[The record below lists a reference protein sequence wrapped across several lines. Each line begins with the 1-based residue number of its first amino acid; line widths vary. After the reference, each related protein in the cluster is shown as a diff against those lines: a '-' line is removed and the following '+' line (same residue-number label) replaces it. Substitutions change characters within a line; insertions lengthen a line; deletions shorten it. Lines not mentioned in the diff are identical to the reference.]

1 MFESIFYEIARIARE
16 FDLSNLINVSEIHA
30 GKVNHTCRADFLI
43 DGWMHSYIV
52 QKVNTYVFRK
62 PWDVMHN
69 IGLISEYMAE
79 NHPEIKSL
87 CYIHTLDGKNYFED
101 GPNFWRMYKYVD
113 SVTYNS
119 SRDPVIVHNAG
130 RAFGRFQ
137 KALDGFDSS
146 LLRYTIPNFHNTTK
160 RFRDLESDFESDPLR
175 RASSC
180 ASEVSYVLSM
190 KDKALVL
197 DRLYSAGR
205 IPLRVTHNDTKIN
218 NVLFDPDTK
227 KAVCVVDLDT
237 VMPGLAGHDFG
248 DAIRSAGNSMGSSS
262 LEFDKVCLNMEVF
275 RGFASGFLSQTAS
288 LLVGDEIS
296 SLADS
301 CLVMTLELA
310 SRYLDD
316 YLIGD
321 KYFNAK
327 YETQNLDRA
336 RNLIA
341 LAKSMDSKMP
351 EMRSVISSVVS
362 DCVSQG
368 K

>member
-1 MFESIFYEIARIARE
+1 MIESVFNEISRISQE
-16 FDLSNLINVSEIHA
+16 FGLSGLVNVSEINV

-43 DGWMHSYIV
+43 DGWMNSFIV

-69 IGLISEYMAE
+69 IELISEFMTE
-79 NHPEIKSL
+79 HHPDIKSL
-87 CYIHTLDGKNYFED
+87 KYIRAKNGKNYFEE
-101 GPNFWRMYKYVD
+101 GPAFWRMYKYVD

-119 SRDPVIVHNAG
+119 SKDPVVVSNAG
-130 RAFGRFQ
+130 KAFGRFQ
-137 KALDGFDSS
+137 KALSDFDAS
-146 LLRYTIPNFHNTTK
+146 LLRYTIPDFHNTTK
-160 RFRDLESDFESDPLR
+160 RFADLASDYTSDPLW
-175 RASSC
+175 RAASC
-180 ASEVSYVLSM
+180 ATEVSYVLSM
-190 KDKALVL
+190 RDKALVL
-197 DRLYSAGR
+197 DRLHAEGR

-237 VMPGLAGHDFG
+237 VMPGFAGHDFG
-248 DAIRSAGNSMGSSS
+248 DAVRSAGNSKGSAS
-262 LEFDKVCLNMEVF
+262 LEFDKIELNMEVY
-275 RGFASGFLSQTAS
+275 RAFAEGFLSQTAS
-288 LLVGDEIS
+288 LFTTDEIN

-316 YLIGD
+316 YLTGD

-341 LAKSMDSKMP
+341 LAKSMDGHMA
-351 EMRSVISSVVS
+351 EMKAIVQEIVGR
-362 DCVSQG
+362 
-368 K
+368 

>member
-1 MFESIFYEIARIARE
+1 MIESLFNEIDRISHE
-16 FDLSNLINVSEIHA
+16 FDLSGLVNVSEINL

-69 IGLISEYMAE
+69 IALITEFMAE
-79 NHPEIKSL
+79 HHPDIKSL
-87 CYIHTLDGKNYFED
+87 RYIHALNGKNYYED
-101 GPNFWRMYKYVD
+101 GPAFWRMYRYVD

-119 SRDPVIVHNAG
+119 SKDPVIVCNAG
-130 RAFGRFQ
+130 KAFGRFQ
-137 KALDGFDSS
+137 KALAEFDAS

-160 RFRDLESDFESDPLR
+160 RYADLEADFTSDPLW
-175 RASSC
+175 RAASC
-180 ASEVSYVLSM
+180 STEVSYVLSM
-190 KDKALVL
+190 KEKALVL
-197 DRLYSAGR
+197 DKLYAAGR

-218 NVLFDPDTK
+218 NVLFDPDTR

-248 DAIRSAGNSMGSSS
+248 DAVRSAGNSKGSSS
-262 LEFDKVCLNMEVF
+262 LEFDKVELNMEVYKA
-275 RGFASGFLSQTAS
+275 FAEGFLSYTKP
-288 LLVGDEIS
+288 LFTEDEIN

-316 YLIGD
+316 YLTGD
-321 KYFNAK
+321 KYFKAK

-351 EMRSVISSVVS
+351 EMRKVIQEIV
-362 DCVSQG
+362 G
-368 K
+368 

>member
-1 MFESIFYEIARIARE
+1 MFDSIFYEVARIAKE
-16 FDLSNLINVSEIHA
+16 FDLSNLINVSDINV

-43 DGWMHSYIV
+43 DGWMHSFIV
-52 QKVNTYVFRK
+52 QKVNTYVFKK

-69 IGLISEYMAE
+69 IGLISEFMAE
-79 NHPEIKSL
+79 HHPDIKSL
-87 CYIHTLDGKNYFED
+87 RYIHALDGKNYYED
-101 GPNFWRMYKYVD
+101 GPAFWRMYKYID

-119 SRDPVIVHNAG
+119 SKDPVIVKNAG
-130 RAFGRFQ
+130 KAFGRFQ
-137 KALDGFDSS
+137 KALSDFDAS

-160 RFRDLESDFESDPLR
+160 RYADLTSDYAVNPLG
-175 RASSC
+175 RAASC

-197 DRLYSAGR
+197 DKLYAEGR

-218 NVLFDPDTK
+218 NVLFDPDTR
-227 KAVCVVDLDT
+227 AAMCVVDLDT

-248 DAIRSAGNSMGSSS
+248 DAVRSAGNSKGSSS
-262 LEFDKVCLNMEVF
+262 LEFDKVSLDLNVY
-275 RGFASGFLSQTAS
+275 RAFAEGFLSQTAT
-288 LLVGDEIS
+288 LFTDDEIS
-296 SLADS
+296 SLPDS

-316 YLIGD
+316 YLTGD
-321 KYFNAK
+321 NYFKVK

-341 LAKSMDSKMP
+341 LAKSMDSLMDQ
-351 EMRSVISSVVS
+351 MRSVLKEII
-362 DCVSQG
+362 G
-368 K
+368 

>member
-1 MFESIFYEIARIARE
+1 MFDSIFYEVARIAKE
-16 FDLSNLINVSEIHA
+16 FDLSNLINVSDINV

-43 DGWMHSYIV
+43 DGWMHSFIV
-52 QKVNTYVFRK
+52 QKVNTYVFKK

-69 IGLISEYMAE
+69 IGLISEFMAE
-79 NHPEIKSL
+79 HHPDIKSL
-87 CYIHTLDGKNYFED
+87 RYIHALDGKNYYED
-101 GPNFWRMYKYVD
+101 GPAFWRMYKYID

-119 SRDPVIVHNAG
+119 SKDPVIVKNAG
-130 RAFGRFQ
+130 KAFGRFQ
-137 KALDGFDSS
+137 KALSDFDAS

-160 RFRDLESDFESDPLR
+160 RYADLAADYAVNPLG
-175 RASSC
+175 RAASC

-197 DRLYSAGR
+197 DKLYAEGR

-218 NVLFDPDTK
+218 NVLFDPDTR
-227 KAVCVVDLDT
+227 AAMCVVDLDT

-248 DAIRSAGNSMGSSS
+248 DAVRSAGNSKGSSS
-262 LEFDKVCLNMEVF
+262 LEFDKVSLDLNVY
-275 RGFASGFLSQTAS
+275 RAFAEGFLSQTAT
-288 LLVGDEIS
+288 LFTDDEIS
-296 SLADS
+296 SLPDS

-316 YLIGD
+316 YLTGD
-321 KYFNAK
+321 NYFKVK

-341 LAKSMDSKMP
+341 LAKSMDSNMSQ
-351 EMRSVISSVVS
+351 MRQILKEIV
-362 DCVSQG
+362 G
-368 K
+368 

>member
-1 MFESIFYEIARIARE
+1 MIESLFNEIDRISHE
-16 FDLSNLINVSEIHA
+16 FDLSGLVNVSEINL

-69 IGLISEYMAE
+69 IALITEFMAE
-79 NHPEIKSL
+79 HHPDIKSL
-87 CYIHTLDGKNYFED
+87 RYIHALNGKNYYED
-101 GPNFWRMYKYVD
+101 GPAFWRMYRYVD

-119 SRDPVIVHNAG
+119 SKDPVIVCNAG
-130 RAFGRFQ
+130 KAFGRFQ
-137 KALDGFDSS
+137 KALAEFDAS

-160 RFRDLESDFESDPLR
+160 RYADLEADFTSDPLW
-175 RASSC
+175 RAASC
-180 ASEVSYVLSM
+180 STEVSYVLSM
-190 KDKALVL
+190 KEKALVL
-197 DRLYSAGR
+197 DKLYAAGR

-218 NVLFDPDTK
+218 NVLFDPDTR

-248 DAIRSAGNSMGSSS
+248 DAVRSAGNSKGSSS
-262 LEFDKVCLNMEVF
+262 LEFDKVELNMEVYKA
-275 RGFASGFLSQTAS
+275 FAEGFLSYTKP
-288 LLVGDEIS
+288 LFTEDEIN

-316 YLIGD
+316 YLTGD
-321 KYFNAK
+321 KYFKAK

-351 EMRSVISSVVS
+351 EMRKVIREIV
-362 DCVSQG
+362 G
-368 K
+368 

>member
-1 MFESIFYEIARIARE
+1 MIESVFKEIDRISHE
-16 FDLSNLINVSEIHA
+16 FDLSGLVNVSEIHL

-69 IGLISEYMAE
+69 IALITEFMAE
-79 NHPEIKSL
+79 HHPDIKSL
-87 CYIHTLDGKNYFED
+87 RYIHALNGKNYYED
-101 GPNFWRMYKYVD
+101 GPAFWRMYRYVD

-119 SRDPVIVHNAG
+119 SKDPVIVSNAG
-130 RAFGRFQ
+130 KAFGRFQ
-137 KALDGFDSS
+137 KALAEFDAS

-160 RFRDLESDFESDPLR
+160 RYADLESDFSSDPLW
-175 RASSC
+175 RAASC
-180 ASEVSYVLSM
+180 STEVSYVLSM
-190 KDKALVL
+190 KEKALVL
-197 DRLYSAGR
+197 DNLYAAGR

-218 NVLFDPDTK
+218 NVLFDPDTR

-248 DAIRSAGNSMGSSS
+248 DAVRSAGNSKGSAS
-262 LEFDKVCLNMEVF
+262 LEFDKVELNMEVYKA
-275 RGFASGFLSQTAS
+275 FAEGFLSYTAP
-288 LLVGDEIS
+288 LFTKDEID

-316 YLIGD
+316 YLTGD
-321 KYFNAK
+321 KYFKAK
-327 YETQNLDRA
+327 YETQNLNRA
-336 RNLIA
+336 KNLIA
-341 LAKSMDSKMP
+341 LAKSMDSLMP
-351 EMRSVISSVVS
+351 QMRQVIKDIV
-362 DCVSQG
+362 G
-368 K
+368 

>member
-1 MFESIFYEIARIARE
+1 MLESIFNEVDRISKE
-16 FDLSNLINVSEIHA
+16 FDLSGLVNVSEISA
-30 GKVNHTCRADFLI
+30 GKVNQTCRADFLI

-62 PWDVMHN
+62 PWDVMQN
-69 IGLISEYMAE
+69 IAMISEFIAE
-79 NHPEIKSL
+79 RHPDIKTI
-87 CYIHTLDGKNYFED
+87 CYIHALDGKNYYED
-101 GPNFWRMYKYVD
+101 GPAFWRMYRYVD

-119 SRDPVIVHNAG
+119 SKDPVIVMNAG
-130 RAFGRFQ
+130 KAFGRFQ
-137 KALDGFDSS
+137 KALSDFDASK
-146 LLRYTIPNFHNTTK
+146 LCYTIPDFHNTTK
-160 RFRDLESDFESDPLR
+160 RYADLSADYSEDSLG
-175 RASSC
+175 RAESC

-197 DRLYSAGR
+197 DNLFAAGR

-218 NVLFDPDTK
+218 NVLFDPDTR

-248 DAIRSAGNSMGSSS
+248 DAIRSAANSKGSSS
-262 LEFDKVCLNMEVF
+262 LEFDKVEIDMDLY
-275 RGFASGFLSQTAS
+275 RAFAEGFLSQAAT
-288 LLVGDEIS
+288 LLTGDEIA
-296 SLADS
+296 SLAAS

-316 YLIGD
+316 YLTGD
-321 KYFNAK
+321 KYFKAK

-341 LAKSMDSKMP
+341 LAKSMDCRMD
-351 EMRSVISSVVS
+351 EMRQVVREI
-362 DCVSQG
+362 VR
-368 K
+368 

>member
-1 MFESIFYEIARIARE
+1 MIDSLFNEIDRISHE
-16 FDLSNLINVSEIHA
+16 FNLSGLVNVSEINI

-43 DGWMHSYIV
+43 DGWMNSYIV

-69 IGLISEYMAE
+69 IALITEFMAE
-79 NHPEIKSL
+79 HHPDIKSL
-87 CYIHTLDGKNYFED
+87 KYIYARNGKNYYED
-101 GPNFWRMYKYVD
+101 GPAFWRIYKYVD

-119 SRDPVIVHNAG
+119 AKDPVIVCNAG
-130 RAFGRFQ
+130 KAFGRFQ
-137 KALDGFDSS
+137 KALADFDAS
-146 LLRYTIPNFHNTTK
+146 LLRYTIPDFHNTTK
-160 RFRDLESDFESDPLR
+160 RYADLESDYSSDPIW
-175 RASSC
+175 RANSC
-180 ASEVSYVLSM
+180 SSEVSYVLSM
-190 KDKALVL
+190 KNKALVL
-197 DRLYSAGR
+197 DKLYAAGR

-218 NVLFDPDTK
+218 NVLFDPDTR

-248 DAIRSAGNSMGSSS
+248 DAVRSAGNSKGSAS
-262 LEFDKVCLNMEVF
+262 LEFDKIELNMEVYKA
-275 RGFASGFLSQTAS
+275 FAEGFLSYTKP
-288 LLVGDEIS
+288 LFTEDEIN
-296 SLADS
+296 SLSDS

-316 YLIGD
+316 YLTGD
-321 KYFNAK
+321 KYFTAK

-351 EMRSVISSVVS
+351 EMRKVIQEIV
-362 DCVSQG
+362 G
-368 K
+368 

>member
-1 MFESIFYEIARIARE
+1 MIESLFNEIDRISHE
-16 FDLSNLINVSEIHA
+16 FNLSGLVNVSEINQ

-43 DGWMHSYIV
+43 DGWMNSYIV

-69 IGLISEYMAE
+69 IALITQFMAE
-79 NHPEIKSL
+79 HHPDIKSL
-87 CYIHTLDGKNYFED
+87 RYINARNGKNYFED
-101 GPNFWRMYKYVD
+101 GPAFWRMYKYVD

-119 SRDPVIVHNAG
+119 SKDPVIVCNAG
-130 RAFGRFQ
+130 KAFGRFQ
-137 KALDGFDSS
+137 KALADFDAS
-146 LLRYTIPNFHNTTK
+146 LLRYTIPDFHNTTK
-160 RFRDLESDFESDPLR
+160 RFADLEADYSSDPLW

-180 ASEVSYVLSM
+180 SSEVSYVLSM

-197 DRLYSAGR
+197 DRLYAAGR

-218 NVLFDPDTK
+218 NVLFDPDTRK
-227 KAVCVVDLDT
+227 DVCVVDLDT

-248 DAIRSAGNSMGSSS
+248 DAVRSAGNSRGSAS
-262 LEFDKVCLNMEVF
+262 LEFDKVELNMDVYKA
-275 RGFASGFLSQTAS
+275 FAEGFLSYTKP
-288 LLVGDEIS
+288 LFTEDEIN

-316 YLIGD
+316 YLTGD
-321 KYFNAK
+321 KYFSAK
-327 YETQNLDRA
+327 YKTQNLDRA

-341 LAKSMDSKMP
+341 LARSMDSHMDQMHAIVDEIVNK
-351 EMRSVISSVVS
+351 R
-362 DCVSQG
+362 
-368 K
+368 

>member
-1 MFESIFYEIARIARE
+1 MIESVFNEIDRISHE
-16 FDLSNLINVSEIHA
+16 FDLSGLVNVSEIHL

-52 QKVNTYVFRK
+52 QKVNTYVFKK

-69 IGLISEYMAE
+69 IALITEFMAE
-79 NHPEIKSL
+79 HHPDIKSL
-87 CYIHTLDGKNYFED
+87 RYIHALNGKNYYED
-101 GPNFWRMYKYVD
+101 GPAFWRMYRYVD

-119 SRDPVIVHNAG
+119 SKDPVIVCNAG
-130 RAFGRFQ
+130 KAFGRFQ
-137 KALDGFDSS
+137 KALADFDAS

-160 RFRDLESDFESDPLR
+160 RYADLESDFSSDPR
-175 RASSC
+175 WRAASC
-180 ASEVSYVLSM
+180 STEVSYVLSM
-190 KDKALVL
+190 KEKALVL
-197 DRLYSAGR
+197 DKLYAAGR

-218 NVLFDPDTK
+218 NVLFDPDTR

-248 DAIRSAGNSMGSSS
+248 DAVRSAGNSKGSAS
-262 LEFDKVCLNMEVF
+262 LEFDKVELNMEVY
-275 RGFASGFLSQTAS
+275 RAFAEGFLSYTAP
-288 LLVGDEIS
+288 LFTKDEIY

-316 YLIGD
+316 YLTGD
-321 KYFNAK
+321 KYFKAK

-336 RNLIA
+336 KNLIA
-341 LAKSMDSKMP
+341 LAKSMDSNMP
-351 EMRSVISSVVS
+351 EMRKVIQEIV
-362 DCVSQG
+362 G
-368 K
+368 

>member
-1 MFESIFYEIARIARE
+1 MFDSIFYEVARIAKE
-16 FDLSNLINVSEIHA
+16 FDLSNLINVSDINV

-43 DGWMHSYIV
+43 DGWMHSFIV
-52 QKVNTYVFRK
+52 QKVNTYVFKK

-69 IGLISEYMAE
+69 IGLISEFMAE
-79 NHPEIKSL
+79 HHPDIKSL
-87 CYIHTLDGKNYFED
+87 RYIHALDGKNYYED
-101 GPNFWRMYKYVD
+101 GPAFWRMYKYID

-119 SRDPVIVHNAG
+119 SKDPVIVKNAG
-130 RAFGRFQ
+130 KAFGRFQ
-137 KALDGFDSS
+137 KALSDFDAS

-160 RFRDLESDFESDPLR
+160 RYADLVNDYAANTLG
-175 RASSC
+175 RAASC

-197 DRLYSAGR
+197 DKLHAEGR

-218 NVLFDPDTK
+218 NVLFDPDTR
-227 KAVCVVDLDT
+227 AAMCVVDLDT

-248 DAIRSAGNSMGSSS
+248 DAVRSAGNSKGSSS
-262 LEFDKVCLNMEVF
+262 LEFDKVSLDLNVY
-275 RGFASGFLSQTAS
+275 RAFAEGFLSQTAT
-288 LLVGDEIS
+288 LFTDDEIS
-296 SLADS
+296 SLPDS

-316 YLIGD
+316 YLTGD
-321 KYFNAK
+321 NYFKVK

-341 LAKSMDSKMP
+341 LAKSMDNLMDQ
-351 EMRSVISSVVS
+351 MRQILKETV
-362 DCVSQG
+362 G
-368 K
+368 

>member
-1 MFESIFYEIARIARE
+1 MFESMFYEIARISKE
-16 FDLSNLINVSEIHA
+16 FDLSNLINVSEIHV

-69 IGLISEYMAE
+69 ISLISEYMAE

-87 CYIHTLDGKNYFED
+87 CYIHTLDGKNYYED
-101 GPNFWRMYKYVD
+101 GPAFWRMYKYVD
-113 SVTYNS
+113 SVTYS
-119 SRDPVIVHNAG
+119 SSKDPMIVRNAG

-137 KALDGFDSS
+137 KALLGFDAAQ
-146 LLRYTIPNFHNTTK
+146 LRYTIPNFHNTTK
-160 RFRDLESDFESDPLR
+160 RYSDLAADYESDPLR
-175 RASSC
+175 RASTCS
-180 ASEVSYVLSM
+180 SEVSYVLSM
-190 KDKALVL
+190 KDKALIL
-197 DRLYSAGR
+197 DKLYAAGK

-248 DAIRSAGNSMGSSS
+248 DAVRSAGNSKGSSS
-262 LEFDKVCLNMEVF
+262 LEFDKVELDMSIY
-275 RGFASGFLSQTAS
+275 RAFAEGFLSQTAG
-288 LLVGDEIS
+288 LFGADEIA

-316 YLIGD
+316 YLTGD
-321 KYFNAK
+321 KYFKAK

-341 LAKSMDSKMP
+341 LAKSMDSHMP
-351 EMRSVISSVVS
+351 EMRQIVDEIVSASVS
-362 DCVSQG
+362 G

>member
-1 MFESIFYEIARIARE
+1 MFDSIFYEVARIAKE
-16 FDLSNLINVSEIHA
+16 FDLSNLINVSDINV

-43 DGWMHSYIV
+43 DGWMHSFIV
-52 QKVNTYVFRK
+52 QKVNTYVFKK

-69 IGLISEYMAE
+69 IGLISEFMAE
-79 NHPEIKSL
+79 HHPDIKSL
-87 CYIHTLDGKNYFED
+87 RYIHALDGKNYFED
-101 GPNFWRMYKYVD
+101 GPAFWRMYKYID

-119 SRDPVIVHNAG
+119 SKDPVIVKNAG
-130 RAFGRFQ
+130 KAFGRFQ
-137 KALDGFDSS
+137 KALSDFDAS

-160 RFRDLESDFESDPLR
+160 RYTDLANDYALNPLG
-175 RASSC
+175 RAASC

-197 DRLYSAGR
+197 DKLYAEGR

-218 NVLFDPDTK
+218 NVLFDPDTR
-227 KAVCVVDLDT
+227 AAMCVVDLDT

-248 DAIRSAGNSMGSSS
+248 DAVRSAGNSKGSSS
-262 LEFDKVCLNMEVF
+262 LEFDKVSLDLNVY
-275 RGFASGFLSQTAS
+275 RAFAEGFLSQTAT
-288 LLVGDEIS
+288 LFTDDEIS
-296 SLADS
+296 SLPDS

-316 YLIGD
+316 YLTGD
-321 KYFNAK
+321 NYFKVK

-341 LAKSMDSKMP
+341 LAKSMDSLMDQ
-351 EMRSVISSVVS
+351 MRSVLGEII
-362 DCVSQG
+362 G
-368 K
+368 

>member
-1 MFESIFYEIARIARE
+1 MIDSLFNEIDRISHE
-16 FDLSNLINVSEIHA
+16 FNLSGLVNVSEINI

-43 DGWMHSYIV
+43 DGWMNSYIV

-69 IGLISEYMAE
+69 IALITEFMTE
-79 NHPEIKSL
+79 HHPDIKSL
-87 CYIHTLDGKNYFED
+87 KYIYARNGKNYYED
-101 GPNFWRMYKYVD
+101 GPAFWRIYKYVD

-119 SRDPVIVHNAG
+119 AKDPMIVCNAG
-130 RAFGRFQ
+130 KAFGRFQ
-137 KALDGFDSS
+137 KALADFDAS
-146 LLRYTIPNFHNTTK
+146 LLRYTIPDFHNTTK
-160 RFRDLESDFESDPLR
+160 RYADLASDYSSDPLW
-175 RASSC
+175 RANSC
-180 ASEVSYVLSM
+180 SSEVSYVLSM
-190 KDKALVL
+190 KNKALVL
-197 DRLYSAGR
+197 DKLYAAGR

-218 NVLFDPDTK
+218 NVLFDPDTR

-248 DAIRSAGNSMGSSS
+248 DAVRSAGNSKGSSS
-262 LEFDKVCLNMEVF
+262 LEFDKIELNMDVYKA
-275 RGFASGFLSQTAS
+275 FAEGFLSYTKP
-288 LLVGDEIS
+288 LFTEDEIN

-316 YLIGD
+316 YLTGD
-321 KYFNAK
+321 KYFTAK

-351 EMRSVISSVVS
+351 EMRKVIEEIV
-362 DCVSQG
+362 G
-368 K
+368 

>member
-1 MFESIFYEIARIARE
+1 MIDSLFNEIDRISHE
-16 FDLSNLINVSEIHA
+16 FNLSGLVNVSEINI

-43 DGWMHSYIV
+43 DGWMNSYIV

-69 IGLISEYMAE
+69 IALITEFMTE

-87 CYIHTLDGKNYFED
+87 KYIYARNGKNYYED
-101 GPNFWRMYKYVD
+101 GPAFWRIYKYVD

-119 SRDPVIVHNAG
+119 SKDPMIVCNAG
-130 RAFGRFQ
+130 KAFGRFQ
-137 KALDGFDSS
+137 KALADFDAS
-146 LLRYTIPNFHNTTK
+146 LLRYTIPDFHNTTK
-160 RFRDLESDFESDPLR
+160 RYADLESDYSSDPLW
-175 RASSC
+175 RANSC
-180 ASEVSYVLSM
+180 SSEVSYVLSM
-190 KDKALVL
+190 RDKALVL
-197 DRLYSAGR
+197 DKLYAAGR

-218 NVLFDPDTK
+218 NVLFDPDTR

-237 VMPGLAGHDFG
+237 VMPGLASHDFG
-248 DAIRSAGNSMGSSS
+248 DAVRSAGNSKGSSS
-262 LEFDKVCLNMEVF
+262 LEFDKIELNMDVYKA
-275 RGFASGFLSQTAS
+275 FAEGFLSYTKP
-288 LLVGDEIS
+288 LFTEDEIN

-316 YLIGD
+316 YLTGD

-351 EMRSVISSVVS
+351 EMRKVIQEIV
-362 DCVSQG
+362 G
-368 K
+368 